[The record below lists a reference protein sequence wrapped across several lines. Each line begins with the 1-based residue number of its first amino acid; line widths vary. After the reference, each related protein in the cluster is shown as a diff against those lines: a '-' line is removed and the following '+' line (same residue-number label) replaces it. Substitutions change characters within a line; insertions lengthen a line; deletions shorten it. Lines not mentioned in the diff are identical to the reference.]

1 MTDDRFHNVTR
12 QALVSVAAVVFVVPS
27 SVGTGRQRRAKERPE
42 HGGEGQV
49 VPTSPPEGAG
59 VTLLTAGPRAETQ
72 CGSGTG
78 APIGHGKGLSLH
90 TTAER
95 QD

>member
-1 MTDDRFHNVTR
+1 MTK
-12 QALVSVAAVVFVVPS
+12 QALVSVAAALFVVLS
-27 SVGTGRQRRAKERPE
+27 DVGQADKRELRSIQIR
-42 HGGEGQV
+42 V
-49 VPTSPPEGAG
+49 VRVGVSPLREAR
-59 VTLLTAGPRAETQ
+59 VTLLTAGPRAGTQ

-78 APIGHGKGLSLH
+78 AHTGHGKRLRLH